1 MLNRVRIG
9 LGIATIATGLALVPA
24 IAPAAATVSRVSA
37 VSAVSSVRA
46 SALCGAYKNEGS
58 SLAKTQGSAIAK
70 AAASGNWS
78 AVQKA
83 FLSSFG
89 SATNAL
95 KQLNST
101 LGGAPSNVKSAVN
114 TFINFEGQIKSA
126 VQSSTSFAQFGAKIE
141 AVSTNPKLQAAEKT
155 LNAYGQKLCPGSV
168 PKTPTT

>member
-1 MLNRVRIG
+1 MLNRLRIG

-24 IAPAAATVSRVSA
+24 IAPASATVSR

-114 TFINFEGQIKSA
+114 TFITFEGQIKSA